1 MDPPPRAFSEVLPQP
16 MRTSPQGSEKFGL
29 GAQIATLPAKCTVRQ
44 TSQNLFQ
51 GSEKLLSELVRGVLR
66 SLPRVL
72 RSLAFLA
79 FLTSGS
85 KSEAIFRP
93 SLPTTKRKREQV
105 KVLKK
110 MVQNPK
116 YYAELLRTCSPF
128 VLHARAPPTCRGV
141 LVKACLYNRACVGVP

>member
-1 MDPPPRAFSEVLPQP
+1 MGGVLGCGASILNSYMDPPPRAFSEVLPQP
-16 MRTSPQGSEKFGL
+16 LRTSPQGSEKFGL

-66 SLPRVL
+66 RWPRVL
-72 RSLAFLA
+72 RSFAFLA

-85 KSEAIFRP
+85 KSEAIFRS

-110 MVQNPK
+110 G
-116 YYAELLRTCSPF
+116 LRTRKTSQSFWEP
-128 VLHARAPPTCRGV
+128 VPPSFCTQGRRLC
-141 LVKACLYNRACVGVP
+141 